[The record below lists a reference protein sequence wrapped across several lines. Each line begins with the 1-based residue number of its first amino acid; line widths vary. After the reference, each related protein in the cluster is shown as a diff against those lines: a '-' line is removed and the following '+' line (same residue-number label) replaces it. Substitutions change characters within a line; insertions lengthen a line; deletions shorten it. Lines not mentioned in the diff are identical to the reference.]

1 MTARR
6 ALWNKQTSERN
17 PRAPILQK
25 RREDTAM
32 SMILTPKSMLAM
44 ALLFIAAMVLLYGDI
59 LTLSI

>member
-1 MTARR
+1 
-6 ALWNKQTSERN
+6 
-17 PRAPILQK
+17 
-25 RREDTAM
+25 M